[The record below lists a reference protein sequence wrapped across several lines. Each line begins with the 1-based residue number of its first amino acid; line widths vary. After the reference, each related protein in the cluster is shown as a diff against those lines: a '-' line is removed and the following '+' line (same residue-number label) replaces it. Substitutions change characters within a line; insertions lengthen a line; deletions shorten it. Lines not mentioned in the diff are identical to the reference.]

1 MTDAG
6 SGSDPDRAESDA
18 DRGASTPDDV
28 EHVRLD
34 DLEGRPGA
42 RALDGTPVVIRLA
55 LDAGESVPPHDH
67 PGTTVVLHV
76 VEGVLDVRLDG
87 ASHEVAAGELVRF
100 PGEREV
106 SPLAVE
112 DAVALVYLVEDAG

>member
-1 MTDAG
+1 MTDADPD
-6 SGSDPDRAESDA
+6 SDPDEREGA
-18 DRGASTPDDV
+18 DVD
-28 EHVRLD
+28 HVRLD
-34 DLEGRPGA
+34 DLDGRPGA
-42 RALDGTPVVIRLA
+42 RALDGSPRVIRLA

-76 VEGVLDVRLDG
+76 VEGVVDVRLDG
-87 ASHEVAAGELVRF
+87 ESIEVAAGELVRF

-112 DAVALVYLVEDAG
+112 DAVALVYLVDVVG